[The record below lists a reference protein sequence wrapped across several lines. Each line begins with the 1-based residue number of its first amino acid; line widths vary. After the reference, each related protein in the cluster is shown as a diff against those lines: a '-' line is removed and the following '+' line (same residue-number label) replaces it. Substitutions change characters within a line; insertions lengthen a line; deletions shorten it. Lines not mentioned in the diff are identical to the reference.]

1 MSKLSRPALSV
12 LIPFL
17 GQMVSV
23 CVKVG
28 LSLLVFLLVLRQ
40 GPAVYIAQAGVELTG
55 IICFPQHARL
65 SCWFSCSHSC
75 SSPSLLPSLA
85 IYPPPLLHR
94 PSQPVLSSCPE
105 LAMGKDPQHIG
116 SLNTYFIAV
125 NSFGIWQ
132 EVTW

>member
-1 MSKLSRPALSV
+1 MSKLTRPALSV

-28 LSLLVFLLVLRQ
+28 LSLLVFFLLILRQ
-40 GPAVYIAQAGVELTG
+40 GPAMYIAQAGVELTG

-75 SSPSLLPSLA
+75 SSPSL
-85 IYPPPLLHR
+85 PPPF
-94 PSQPVLSSCPE
+94 
-105 LAMGKDPQHIG
+105 
-116 SLNTYFIAV
+116 T
-125 NSFGIWQ
+125 
-132 EVTW
+132 